1 MSSTL
6 GAVPRQRLTK
16 AQKGAF
22 FGALIGWIFDYYEVF
37 LMTMLAVPIAK
48 AFQLSS
54 TEVGFLFSTQLLA
67 LAVGGVV
74 FGYLADRIGR
84 KKVLICTILF
94 YSLGTMARAA
104 APNYAVMLALTAI
117 AGFGIG
123 GEYGVGQTLVTETI
137 GKERRGFFSAI
148 LYGGIYVGILLGALV
163 GGHLAP
169 ALGWRM
175 TFLVSG
181 LPVLLALWVRRHTP
195 ESETWMNR
203 GQASTQ
209 ETEMESPNAARIIPR
224 WLLCV
229 FAASL
234 QFFAY
239 YGMASFLPTYLV
251 HKGASLADAST
262 WLIFTA
268 VGGAV
273 GCAFGAFL
281 SDRIGRRAT
290 LSLLAAIACVS
301 GLWLALAWDHLL
313 VGGPKVL
320 VPFFFLFA
328 GSNGAAVF
336 GVLFSEI
343 FPVRIRATAVSSA
356 LQVGRGLSF
365 FPPLIVAA
373 VLPTIGYQPI
383 VFASAALF
391 GVLALVA
398 WLFKESGKA

>member
-1 MSSTL
+1 MS
-6 GAVPRQRLTK
+6 AVPRQRLTK

-48 AFQLSS
+48 TFRLSS

-84 KKVLICTILF
+84 KKVLMCTILF

-104 APNYAVMLALTAI
+104 APNYAVMLALTAV

-169 ALGWRM
+169 TIGWRM

-195 ESETWMNR
+195 ESETWMSR
-203 GQASTQ
+203 GKMVVQRTGRAENIVSANVIQ
-209 ETEMESPNAARIIPR
+209 R

-229 FAASL
+229 LAASL

-251 HKGASLADAST
+251 HKGASLANAST

-268 VGGAV
+268 IGGAI
-273 GCAFGAFL
+273 GCMLGAFL
-281 SDRIGRRAT
+281 TDRIGRRAT
-290 LSLLAAIACVS
+290 LSILAAIACVS

-313 VGGPKVL
+313 AGGPRVL

-343 FPVRIRATAVSSA
+343 FPVQIRATAVSSA

-373 VLPTIGYQPI
+373 VLPAIGYQPI

-398 WLFKESGKA
+398 WLFKEPDKSVV